1 MHYIFSRHDNDSDSL
16 RELLEP
22 VMVTLLFFFSKE
34 VL

>member
-1 MHYIFSRHDNDSDSL
+1 MHYIFSRRDNGSDSL
-16 RELLEP
+16 RELSEP